1 MDAFRNLRV
10 LSVEQALSL
19 PYLTYRLAL
28 EGMGVLK
35 VENPPDGD
43 PNRSAGP
50 RVLEEEKMNAY
61 FLPSNCGKRAVT
73 LNLSK
78 PEGRRILWDLIKE
91 WKVDIFT
98 CNQLPN
104 KYKELGIDYETLRS
118 LRKDIIWLGLT
129 GYGPDISERAYDPII
144 QSRAGI
150 LDLTG
155 EREGTPFICGVS
167 LADISG
173 SENGYGQVMKALYKR
188 EATGEG
194 SRIDIS
200 LFSATLTY
208 QIINITLN
216 KSFGTPIY
224 RTGNNQR
231 FFAPASVYRTSDGF
245 IYVGVGSDSQFRILS
260 QISGF
265 ESLQQPEFKTIRL
278 RVENMVKLDQEINR
292 ITPKMTSQQVI
303 ELFRPYKIPIA
314 RVSTIEEVVK
324 DSLVEG
330 RMLKSID
337 PRTGLELTISPPPNL
352 TSYLSSEHFRIPF
365 APRLGEHNREV
376 YGQTFGYGEEKLKEL
391 KEKGII

>member
-1 MDAFRNLRV
+1 MDAFRKLKV

-28 EGMGVLK
+28 EGMEVLK
-35 VENPPDGD
+35 LENPPEGD

-50 RVLEEEKMNAY
+50 QVMEEEKMNAY

-118 LRKDIIWLGLT
+118 FGRISFGLASQGMGLIFQKPMIYHPIEGRDPRSDWERKD
-129 GYGPDISERAYDPII
+129 S
-144 QSRAGI
+144 
-150 LDLTG
+150 
-155 EREGTPFICGVS
+155 FICGVS

-245 IYVGVGSDSQFRILS
+245 IYVGVGSDSQFRIFS

-292 ITPKMTSQQVI
+292 ITSKMTSQQVI

-314 RVSTIEEVVK
+314 R
-324 DSLVEG
+324 
-330 RMLKSID
+330 
-337 PRTGLELTISPPPNL
+337 
-352 TSYLSSEHFRIPF
+352 
-365 APRLGEHNREV
+365 
-376 YGQTFGYGEEKLKEL
+376 
-391 KEKGII
+391 